1 MKNILIPTDFSKNAT
16 DAAKYTLNL
25 FENEKCKFY
34 HLHSVDVEV
43 SKLNNITHKFTQSIR
58 EEALI
63 KLNKL
68 KSYFT
73 ITDTKFK
80 NRQKTI
86 LSFSSLIDAVK
97 TNTKKHNIDLVVMGT
112 KGISGLRKMF
122 FGSNA
127 VNVVN
132 KTEDCA
138 TLIVPDEI
146 EFKAIHKVG
155 FPTDL
160 KSISPKVIEEVK
172 FLAELHDATVIIMH
186 VMDAENLSEDQ
197 KKNLDALKKE
207 FEGVDFYFH
216 AMPMYDKV
224 TDEILDF
231 IEGAEIDLLAITKNE
246 HGFFER
252 ILREPVVEK
261 LGHNIKIPLM
271 VIPQAN

>member
-16 DAAKYTLNL
+16 DAAKYSLNL

-34 HLHSVDVEV
+34 HLHSVEIEV
-43 SKLNNITHKFTQSIR
+43 SRLNNLTHKFTQSIR

-86 LSFSSLIDAVK
+86 LSFNNLVDAVK
-97 TNTKKHNIDLVVMGT
+97 INTKKHNIDLIVMGT
-112 KGISGLRKMF
+112 KGMTGLRKMF

-127 VNVVN
+127 VNVLN

-146 EFKAIHKVG
+146 EFNKINKIG

-160 KSISPKVIEEVK
+160 KVVSLKVIEEIK
-172 FLAELHDATVIIMH
+172 HLAKLHNATIMIMH
-186 VMDAENLSEDQ
+186 ILDGYSLSEQ
-197 KKNLDALKKE
+197 QQKNLNSLQEELKE
-207 FEGVDFYFH
+207 LDHYFH
-216 AMPMYDKV
+216 VMPMYDKV
-224 TDEILDF
+224 AEEILDF
-231 IEGAEIDLLAITKNE
+231 IEDAEIDLLAMTKSE
-246 HGFFER
+246 HGFIEKIF
-252 ILREPVVEK
+252 REPVIQK
-261 LGHNIKIPLM
+261 LGHKITIPLM
-271 VIPQAN
+271 VVPHTN

>member
-34 HLHSVDVEV
+34 HLHSVDIEV
-43 SKLNNITHKFTQSIR
+43 SRLNNLTHKFTQSIR

-86 LSFSSLIDAVK
+86 LSFDSLVDSVK
-97 TNTKKHNIDLVVMGT
+97 LNTKKHKIDLVVMGT
-112 KGISGLRKMF
+112 KGMTGLRKMF

-127 VNVVN
+127 VNVLN
-132 KTEDCA
+132 QTEDCA
-138 TLIVPDEI
+138 TLIVPDEM
-146 EFKAIHKVG
+146 EFKTINKIG

-160 KSISPKVIEEVK
+160 KSISPKVIEDVK
-172 FLAELHDATVIIMH
+172 FLAKLHNATILIMH
-186 VMDAENLSEDQ
+186 ILDDDTLTDIQQENLD
-197 KKNLDALKKE
+197 KLKKE
-207 FEGVDFYFH
+207 FKGIDYYFH
-216 AMPMYDKV
+216 VMPLYDKV
-224 TDEILDF
+224 AEEILDF
-231 IEGAEIDLLAITKNE
+231 IEDAEIDFLAITKNE
-246 HGFFER
+246 HSFIEKIF
-252 ILREPVVEK
+252 REPVIQK
-261 LGHNIKIPLM
+261 LGHKITIPLM
-271 VIPQAN
+271 VVPQAN

>member
-25 FENEKCKFY
+25 FENENCKFY

-43 SKLNNITHKFTQSIR
+43 SKLNNLTHKFTQSIR

-73 ITDTKFK
+73 ITDSKFT

-86 LSFSSLIDAVK
+86 LSFDSLVDAVK
-97 TNTKKHNIDLVVMGT
+97 VNTKKHNIDLVVMGT
-112 KGISGLRKMF
+112 KGMTGLRTML

-127 VNVVN
+127 VNVIN
-132 KTEDCA
+132 KSEDCA

-146 EFKAIHKVG
+146 EFQKIKKIG

-160 KSISPKVIEEVK
+160 KVISPKIIEEVK
-172 FLAELHDATVIIMH
+172 FLAELHNATIMIMH
-186 VMDAENLSEDQ
+186 ITDAENLTEEQ
-197 KKNLDALKKE
+197 LEKLEYLKKE
-207 FEGVDFYFH
+207 FEGVDHYFH
-216 AMPMYDKV
+216 VMPMYNKI

-231 IEGAEIDLLAITKNE
+231 IEDVEIDLLAISKNE
-246 HGFFER
+246 HSFIEKIF
-252 ILREPVVEK
+252 REPVIEK
-261 LGHNIKIPLM
+261 LGHTIKIPLM
-271 VIPQAN
+271 VVPQSN

>member
-43 SKLNNITHKFTQSIR
+43 SRLNNLTHKFTQSIR

-86 LSFSSLIDAVK
+86 LSFSNLVDAVK
-97 TNTKKHNIDLVVMGT
+97 NNTKKHNIDLVVMGT
-112 KGISGLRKMF
+112 KGMTSLRKMF

-127 VNVVN
+127 VNVLN

-138 TLIVPDEI
+138 TLIVPDEM
-146 EFKAIHKVG
+146 EFKTIHKIG

-160 KSISPKVIEEVK
+160 KSISPKVIEEMK
-172 FLAELHDATVIIMH
+172 FLAKLHNATILIMH
-186 VMDAENLSEDQ
+186 IMDAENLSEDQ
-197 KKNLDALKKE
+197 RDNLEKLKKE
-207 FEGVDFYFH
+207 FEGVDYYFH
-216 AMPMYDKV
+216 IMPMYDKIAE
-224 TDEILDF
+224 EILDF
-231 IEGAEIDLLAITKNE
+231 VEDAEIDLLAITKNE
-246 HGFFER
+246 HGFFEK
-252 ILREPVVEK
+252 IFREPVVEK
-261 LGHNIKIPLM
+261 LGHKITIPLM
-271 VIPQAN
+271 VVPQAS